1 MRILITGGLGY
12 VGSNLVQKLLDLNFK
27 VRVLDLKLYGDL
39 LFDNDKNLELFIGD
53 IRDQSIVNKS
63 LENVDVVIHLLPFQ
77 MIQVSTLILNW
88 VDQLT

>member
-63 LENVDVVIHLLPFQ
+63 LENVDVVIHLAC
-77 MIQVSTLILNW
+77 ISNDQV
-88 VDQLT
+88 